1 MSCNYC
7 SKNCSAKTTQPQR
20 RWWQWF
26 SHKNHN
32 IADPL
37 SNKATVALVGSPN
50 VGKSVLFN
58 ALTSH
63 YVTVSNY
70 PGTTVDI
77 STGKM
82 TVGEQ
87 AIAILDTPGMY
98 SLLPITE
105 EEKVGRDLLMTTDL
119 DVVIHVVDAK
129 HLGRMLNF
137 TLQLLEAGLPV
148 LLAVNLIDEAD
159 HLGIKINDQDLQD
172 KLGIPVVLMAAA
184 HNIGVQ
190 ELKTKVLDYV
200 ESCRLSSTHRNSHQP
215 DQVSIIKR

>member
-7 SKNCSAKTTQPQR
+7 SKNCSSKTSSSPR
-20 RWWQWF
+20 PWWKWF
-26 SHKNHN
+26 KPKSDRHTP
-32 IADPL
+32 AL
-37 SNKATVALVGSPN
+37 FNKPTVALVGSPN

-77 STGKM
+77 TTGDMIIGDK
-82 TVGEQ
+82 
-87 AIAILDTPGMY
+87 AIAIVDTPGMY

-105 EEKVGRDLLMTTDL
+105 EEKVGRDLLMTRGIDL
-119 DVVIHVVDAK
+119 VIHVVNAQ
-129 HLGRMLNF
+129 HLGRMLNL

-159 HLGIKINDQDLQD
+159 HLGIKINAKDLQER
-172 KLGIPVVLMAAA
+172 LGIPVVLMAAA

-190 ELKTKVLDYV
+190 ELKTKVVDYV
-200 ESCRLSSTHRNSHQP
+200 ESSSLLSTDRNSDRP
-215 DQVSIIKR
+215 DPISVIER